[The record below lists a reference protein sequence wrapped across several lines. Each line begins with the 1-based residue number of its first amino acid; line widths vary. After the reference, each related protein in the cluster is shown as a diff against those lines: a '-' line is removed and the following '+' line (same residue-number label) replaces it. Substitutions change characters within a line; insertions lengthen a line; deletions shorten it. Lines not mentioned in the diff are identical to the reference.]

1 MARAFLSVGSN
12 IDPAENIKK
21 ALKLLRSDVCITGIS
36 TVYLTPAED
45 RPEQPSYY
53 NCVVEVETQELPVK
67 FKYSILRPI
76 EEALGR
82 KRSED
87 KFAARTIDLDLILY
101 DDLIMETETII
112 LPDPQISRRAFVAL
126 PICELSPKLRLPGSG
141 LLISEIAASLPAGQM
156 KPLKQYT
163 EILRKEIYRHEHRK
177 G

>member
-12 IDPAENIKK
+12 IRPIENVRK
-21 ALKLLRSDVCITGIS
+21 ALELLCSHVSIIGIS

-53 NCVVEVETQELPVK
+53 NCVIEVETQTPPVD

-101 DDLIMETETII
+101 DDLIVETETLS
-112 LPDPQISRRAFVAL
+112 LPDPYISRRAFVAL
-126 PICELSPKLRLPGSG
+126 PLHELSPELRLPGSR
-141 LLISEIAASLPAGQM
+141 ISIAEVAASLPQGEM
-156 KPLKQYT
+156 TPLKQYT
-163 EILRKEIYRHEHRK
+163 EMLRKEICLHE
-177 G
+177 

>member
-12 IDPAENIKK
+12 IHPIGNVRK
-21 ALKLLRSDVCITGIS
+21 ALELLCSQVRITRIS

-45 RPEQPSYY
+45 RPEQRFYY
-53 NCVVEVETQELPVK
+53 NCVVEAETQMLPVE

-76 EEALGR
+76 EETLGR

-87 KFAARTIDLDLILY
+87 KFAARPIDLDLILY
-101 DDLIMETETII
+101 DDLVMETETLT
-112 LPDPQISRRAFVAL
+112 LPDPQISRRAFIVL
-126 PICELSPKLRLPGSG
+126 SLLELSPELRLPGSG
-141 LLISEIAASLPAGQM
+141 VSIAEIASSLPQGEM

-163 EILRKEIYRHEHRK
+163 EILRKEICQHERRK

>member
-12 IDPAENIKK
+12 IHPVENVRK
-21 ALKLLRSDVCITGIS
+21 ALELLNSHVRITGIS
-36 TVYLTPAED
+36 TVYLTTAED

-53 NCVVEVETQELPVK
+53 NCVIEVKTQRSPIE

-82 KRSED
+82 KRSGD

-101 DDLIMETETII
+101 DDLVVEGDTLT
-112 LPDPQISRRAFVAL
+112 LPDPQIVRRAFVAL
-126 PICELSPKLRLPGSG
+126 PLHELSPGLRLPGSG
-141 LLISEIAASLPAGQM
+141 ISIAEIAASLPQAGM
-156 KPLKQYT
+156 KPLNQYT
-163 EILRKEIYRHEHRK
+163 ENLRKEICKHERRE